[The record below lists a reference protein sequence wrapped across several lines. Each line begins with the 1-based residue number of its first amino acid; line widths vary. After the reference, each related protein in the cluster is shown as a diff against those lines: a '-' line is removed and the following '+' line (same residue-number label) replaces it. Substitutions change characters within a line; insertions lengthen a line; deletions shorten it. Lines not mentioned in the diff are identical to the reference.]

1 MERRGCRF
9 LGKLTE
15 PNGFVSPTY
24 RHWALLRS
32 ASISGASPEA
42 GGAAATLCRDLIG
55 AAAPPNPRALKRVL
69 NALLLTLYLD
79 GHDDAILNS
88 LQNQSDK
95 DRARRLAKLVLLQV
109 CFDETWRTLV
119 TGACSI
125 KDAEKFVL
133 GSDM

>member
-1 MERRGCRF
+1 LIARAGMAISSGRRRGQIGQY
-9 LGKLTE
+9 LGRL
-15 PNGFVSPTY
+15 S
-24 RHWALLRS
+24 S
-32 ASISGASPEA
+32 EA

-55 AAAPPNPRALKRVL
+55 AAAAPPNPRALKRVL

-79 GHDDAILNS
+79 GHDDATLNS